1 MASASRWRPQPSTT
15 RGQAQ
20 ESGCRRMPSP
30 HNSHTKGASLISMQE
45 KHGFSLTLAP
55 SAIDHPRAGIGV
67 WLQGKAPAGAVVAFY
82 PGIVYMKAHYRSAF
96 ALELMH
102 CIE

>member
-1 MASASRWRPQPSTT
+1 
-15 RGQAQ
+15 
-20 ESGCRRMPSP
+20 
-30 HNSHTKGASLISMQE
+30 MQE

-67 WLQGKAPAGAVVAFY
+67 WLRGKAPAGAVVAFY
-82 PGIVYMKAHYRSAF
+82 PGIVYAKAHYRSAF
-96 ALELMH
+96 ALDLMH